1 MFSAV
6 GPRGIKVRQ
15 RASVPTTWEHGKVGH
30 GKRRVWERIVVWIL
44 HVLIFNPLKVWG
56 SEEEVKSLISV
67 LKRGSYATIVK
78 A

>member
-6 GPRGIKVRQ
+6 GPREIKVRH
-15 RASVPTTWEHGKVGH
+15 RASVRRLGDMGKLDMGN
-30 GKRRVWERIVVWIL
+30 GRVWERIVVWIL
-44 HVLIFNPLKVWG
+44 RVLIFSPLKVWG